1 MKAGL
6 IWPAALLLLGAVG
19 PADAA
24 GQELKGALE
33 QVAAAWARGDATA
46 VANHAAPA
54 GVALEVD
61 GSPSGPFPPRQ
72 AAAVLRRVFEDR
84 VTVSVQVGLNKEVGG
99 EPARGFGELNWVV
112 RVRGTTIP
120 ERVSVFVAL
129 VKVDGRWQVSEI
141 RLMP

>member
-1 MKAGL
+1 M
-6 IWPAALLLLGAVG
+6 
-19 PADAA
+19 DATA
-24 GQELKGALE
+24 QPVKTALE
-33 QVAAAWARGDATA
+33 QVAAAWAKGDANA
-46 VANHAAPA
+46 VARHAAPA

-61 GSPSGPFPPRQ
+61 GSTAGPFPPRQ

-84 VTVSVQVGLNKEVGG
+84 ETVTVQVGLAKEVDG
-99 EPARGFGELNWVV
+99 EPARGFGELNWLV

-129 VKVDGRWQVSEI
+129 VNVDGRWHVSEI